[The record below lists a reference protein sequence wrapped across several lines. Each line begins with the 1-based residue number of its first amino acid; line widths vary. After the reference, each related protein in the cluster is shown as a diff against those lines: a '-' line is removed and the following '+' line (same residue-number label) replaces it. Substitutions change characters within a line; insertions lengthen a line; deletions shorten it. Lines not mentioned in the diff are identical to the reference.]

1 MNLTKNS
8 VSELYK
14 GVCNKEKWDKYLL
27 QHLNKKTSTPTE
39 LESLIHWAKTTYIE
53 IIEDTNMRKSIAV
66 NY

>member
-1 MNLTKNS
+1 MNPTKNS

-14 GVCNKEKWDKYLL
+14 GVCKKKWDKYLL
-27 QHLNKKTSTPTE
+27 QILSKKTSTPTE
-39 LESLIHWAKTTYIE
+39 LEYLIHWAKTAYIE